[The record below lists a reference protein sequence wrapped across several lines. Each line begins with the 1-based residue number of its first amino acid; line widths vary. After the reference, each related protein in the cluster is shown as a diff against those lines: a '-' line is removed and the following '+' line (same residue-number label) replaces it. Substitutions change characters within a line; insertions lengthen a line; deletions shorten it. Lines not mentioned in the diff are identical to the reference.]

1 MTSRVSRKLAERY
14 EHLTVSERMIAGWL
28 TDNIDQLPFETA
40 ASIGARVGVSA
51 MTVARLVKQLGYAN
65 LAALKDD
72 LRGDA
77 RDAPWLLT
85 RPAPSADV
93 RLQAE
98 TAAIAGVYAQ
108 AETAEWAAVVD
119 LLAHAPH
126 VHVAGF
132 QTEAGLAT
140 GFARHLSYV
149 RPHVGTVDSAA
160 GIHDV
165 VLDSGASDVFVA
177 LDVRRYSRQF
187 RVLAEKVAATG
198 RPLVVITDP
207 YCPWARDLTPHILT
221 AEVALGHFWDMNTA
235 LASLLNLLVDGVVQR
250 IGPDLV
256 HERLAL
262 LAENYSDFIGFQGRA
277 LQVRG
282 QGRILGAN
290 PGATAPDSE

>member
-1 MTSRVSRKLAERY
+1 
-14 EHLTVSERMIAGWL
+14 MIAGWL
-28 TDNIDQLPFETA
+28 TENIDQLPFETA

-77 RDAPWLLT
+77 RDAPWLLS
-85 RPAPSADV
+85 RPAPSADA
-93 RLQAE
+93 RLRAE

-108 AETAEWAAVVD
+108 AETPEWAAVVA
-119 LLAHAPH
+119 LLATAPR

-132 QTEAGLAT
+132 QTEAGLAA

-149 RPHVGTVDSAA
+149 RANVDTIDSAA

-165 VLDSGASDVFVA
+165 VIDAGPHDVFVA

-187 RVLAEKVAATG
+187 RVLAEKVAAAG

-250 IGPDLV
+250 IGPGVV
-256 HERLAL
+256 HERLAQL
-262 LAENYSDFIGFQGRA
+262 SENYSDFIGFQGRA
-277 LQVRG
+277 LHGQFRG
-282 QGRILGAN
+282 QIRGAS
-290 PGATAPDSE
+290 PAAAAPDSE